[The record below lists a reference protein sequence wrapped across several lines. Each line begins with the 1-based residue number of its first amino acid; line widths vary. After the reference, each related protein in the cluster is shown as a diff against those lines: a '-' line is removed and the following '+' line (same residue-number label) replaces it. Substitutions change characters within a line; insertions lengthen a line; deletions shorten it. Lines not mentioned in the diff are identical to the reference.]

1 MVNIYLMTGLLYFC
15 LQMFLSN
22 HPHAVM
28 SLPGLRC
35 LVEPRA
41 REAHT
46 NDLAKDDCTER
57 GDENKSKLNCNMY
70 ALFNL
75 AFIGYH

>member
-57 GDENKSKLNCNMY
+57 GDENKSKLISHQHGVID
-70 ALFNL
+70 F
-75 AFIGYH
+75 F